1 MYRDDASALDEH
13 DRAVGSILIAETLV
27 AQCERSATQLTDR
40 RNLPADRWRAVR
52 DIHDDYTE
60 IWRQLDRAKRL
71 LDARGANTMGYEEL
85 RPHVKPTL
93 SMPKDERLAV
103 EAAAFDDVRRAIEQL
118 KLAVPGTDWKGI
130 EQRSHQLAE
139 TPGLHRRHR
148 AVTAGMLAVFATLVA
163 GYMVT
168 ITPDK
173 EPDPAV
179 EMRRELVHIAKMR
192 KLKIETANA
201 MLGGRCDPALAHEY
215 VKLLA
220 MDGRKDD
227 ALAFADRYIASC
239 GEDRVVLNWANAPRV
254 VRR

>member
-1 MYRDDASALDEH
+1 MYRDDATALDEH
-13 DRAVGSILIAETLV
+13 DRAVGSILIGETLV
-27 AQCERSATQLTDR
+27 AQCERSATQLADKR
-40 RNLPADRWRAVR
+40 SLPADRWRAVR

-60 IWRQLDRAKRL
+60 IWRQLDRAKKI

-85 RPHVKPTL
+85 RPHVKPSL
-93 SMPKDERLAV
+93 SMPTDERTAV
-103 EAAAFDDVRRAIEQL
+103 EAAAFNDVRRAIEQL
-118 KLAVPGTDWKGI
+118 KLAVPGTDWKAI
-130 EQRSHQLAE
+130 DKRSHQLSE

-148 AVTAGMLAVFATLVA
+148 AATAAILAVFVTFAA

-168 ITPDK
+168 MAQDK
-173 EPDPAV
+173 EPDPAAL
-179 EMRRELVHIAKMR
+179 MRREIAAIAKER
-192 KLKIETANA
+192 KLKIAMTNA
-201 MLGGRCDPALAHEY
+201 MLGKRCDPPLAHDY

-227 ALAFADRYIASC
+227 AMAFADSYTIRC